1 MAVVEDQEAHTLV
14 AQAAQVVVV
23 LAVKQCRDRLALVLL
38 ILEVVEVGAQLV
50 MVRLM
55 TVEQVAQAAPAS

>member
-1 MAVVEDQEAHTLV
+1 MEGQEVHTLV

-23 LAVKQCRDRLALVLL
+23 LAVKLCRDRLALVLL

-55 TVEQVAQAAPAS
+55 TVEQVAQVAPAS